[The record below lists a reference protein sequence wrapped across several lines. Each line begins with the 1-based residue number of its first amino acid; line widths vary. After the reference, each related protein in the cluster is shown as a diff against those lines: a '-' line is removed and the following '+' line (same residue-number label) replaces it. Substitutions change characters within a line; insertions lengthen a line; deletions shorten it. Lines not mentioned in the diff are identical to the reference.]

1 MRKVRLNVLLKAL
14 VLIGSSLAWGH
25 AGADDWPG
33 FRGGSATGVFRGG
46 DDIPPVL
53 APESQLQW
61 KAELPGRGP
70 SSPIVVGNKVIV
82 TAAVGGRQD
91 ELHVLCY
98 DAETGRQLWDF
109 RFWATGSTVCN
120 PFGGVAASTPV
131 SDGKH
136 VVALFSSNDL
146 VCLDLEGHPLWFRG
160 LGLER
165 PLLRNDVGMASSPVI
180 VNDVVIVQAESLL
193 DAVVCGLDV
202 KTGQT
207 IWLVERPKQAMW
219 CTPIVVQSS
228 SDSETGGTSQPV
240 VLIQSRRDFQALS
253 PRTGET
259 VFAYDHWCD
268 TVSSAAASGQLV
280 ALPAAGIHAL
290 QLASGGFE
298 RLWISDRLQC
308 GNTSPLVWQN
318 KIYLVKPPNIFVC
331 ADGRSGEILR
341 QLRLRGNFW
350 ASPLLAGRHIYAVNY
365 DGTVF
370 VLQLDEAGLPTL
382 AGQWD
387 LESGVLASPASD
399 GQRLYFRTNRFLY
412 AFRLANLA
420 KE

>member
-1 MRKVRLNVLLKAL
+1 MRKARMRLLLKMFL
-14 VLIGSSLAWGH
+14 VIGCGVGWGE
-25 AGADDWPG
+25 ASGEDWSG
-33 FRGGSATGVFRGG
+33 FRGGSVTGVFCGG
-46 DDIPPVL
+46 EGLAAVL
-53 APESQLQW
+53 SSEKQLEW

-70 SSPIVVGNKVIV
+70 SSPIVVGNRVIV

-91 ELHVLCY
+91 ELHVISF
-98 DAETGRQLWDF
+98 DAETGRQVWDF

-120 PFGGVAASTPV
+120 PFGGVAAATPA
-131 SDGKH
+131 SDGKRI
-136 VVALFSSNDL
+136 VASFSSNDV
-146 VCLDLEGHPLWFRG
+146 VCLDEEGDPLWFRG

-180 VNDVVIVQAESLL
+180 VDGVVVIQAESLL
-193 DAVVCGLDV
+193 DAVVCGLDI

-207 IWLVERPKQAMW
+207 IWLIERPRQAMW
-219 CTPIVVQSS
+219 CTPIVVHTEDESAT
-228 SDSETGGTSQPV
+228 SEMSQDV
-240 VLIQSRRDFQALS
+240 VLVQSRQDFQAIS
-253 PRTGET
+253 PRTGKT

-268 TVSSAAASGQLV
+268 TISSAAAGGELI

-290 QLASGGFE
+290 RLGPAGFE
-298 RLWISDRLQC
+298 LLWISDRLRC
-308 GNTSPLVWQN
+308 GNTSPLVWDG
-318 KIYLVKPPNIFVC
+318 KIYLVKEPNIFVC

-350 ASPLLAGRHIYAVNY
+350 ASPFLVGRTIYAVNY
-365 DGTVF
+365 EGTVF
-370 VLQLDEAGLPTL
+370 VLELDEMGLPRL

-412 AFRLANLA
+412 AYRLQDSA